1 MTKKMTF
8 GEWTG
13 AVIATNAGSKLV
25 RVDAGFFNVDGL
37 KRIAAN
43 IDQTV
48 LMAQLEG
55 RKLTPIESFA
65 MEVLFAMADWNGIQE
80 AQESY
85 QRYLKLE
92 DKHEPI

>member
-13 AVIATNAGSKLV
+13 AVIAGNAGSKLV
-25 RVDAGFFNVDGL
+25 RVDAGHFEVEGL

-48 LMAQLEG
+48 FMAQLEG

-65 MEVLFAMADWNGIQE
+65 MEVLFAMADWKNTKE
-80 AQESY
+80 AHESY
-85 QRYLKLE
+85 QRYLKSK